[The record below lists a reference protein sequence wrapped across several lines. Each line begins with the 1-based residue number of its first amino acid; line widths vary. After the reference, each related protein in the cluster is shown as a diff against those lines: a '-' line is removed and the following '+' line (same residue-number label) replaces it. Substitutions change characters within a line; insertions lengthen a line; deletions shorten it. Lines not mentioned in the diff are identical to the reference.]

1 VSAPRA
7 RPAFLVGVV
16 GSGTGVGKT
25 WATAATLAQLRADG
39 SSTAARKPVQSFEP
53 GEGATDADVL
63 GAATGEP
70 PTVVCPSHRW
80 YPLAMAPPIAAA
92 RLGCAPIRL
101 ADLVA
106 ELTWPPAVDVGF
118 VETVGGARSPLCDDG
133 DSRAL
138 VRAIDVDHVLLVADA
153 ALGAINAVRQS
164 SETIAPASLTVM
176 LNRFVAGDVV
186 HEANRTWLV
195 ERDGFTVVTDID
207 ACVAAL
213 RRAAA
218 TERGS
223 GDGRMAG

>member
-1 VSAPRA
+1 VSASRE

-25 WATAATLAQLRADG
+25 WVAAATLAQMRTGG
-39 SSTAARKPVQSFEP
+39 SSTAARKPVQSFERD
-53 GEGATDADVL
+53 EGATDADVL

-70 PTVVCPSHRW
+70 PTVVCPAHRW

-92 RLGCAPIRL
+92 RLGCPPIRL
-101 ADLVA
+101 AELVA
-106 ELTWPPAVDVGF
+106 ELTWPSTVDVGF
-118 VETVGGARSPLCDDG
+118 VETVGGARSPLADDA
-133 DSRAL
+133 DSRDL

-164 SETIAPASLTVM
+164 SDTIGPASLTVM

-195 ERDGFTVVTDID
+195 ERDGFTVATDID

-213 RRAAA
+213 CRAAA
-218 TERGS
+218 M
-223 GDGRMAG
+223 GR